1 MLTWARHLKGGAPT
15 HPEGKPMPYVI
26 LKPTFAGGARRNAG
40 DVVDIAEDEARNL
53 LAMGR
58 IDVAAPPPKAE
69 VQDRSV
75 GLQASTTAAPKKR
88 VRKAKD
94 AD

>member
-1 MLTWARHLKGGAPT
+1 
-15 HPEGKPMPYVI
+15 MPYVI

>member
-1 MLTWARHLKGGAPT
+1 
-15 HPEGKPMPYVI
+15 MPYVI
-26 LKPTFAGGARRNAG
+26 LKPTFAGGARRDAG
-40 DVVDIAEDEARNL
+40 DVVDIAQDEARNL
-53 LAMGR
+53 IAMGR

-75 GLQASTTAAPKKR
+75 GLRASTTAAPKKR

>member
-1 MLTWARHLKGGAPT
+1 
-15 HPEGKPMPYVI
+15 MPYVI

-58 IDVAAPPPKAE
+58 IDVAAPSPKAE

-75 GLQASTTAAPKKR
+75 GLPASTTAAPKKR
-88 VRKAKD
+88 TRKVKD
-94 AD
+94 ATPDS

>member
-1 MLTWARHLKGGAPT
+1 MLTWARHLTGGAPT

-26 LKPTFAGGARRNAG
+26 LKPTFAGGARRDAG

-75 GLQASTTAAPKKR
+75 GLQASTTATPKKR

>member
-1 MLTWARHLKGGAPT
+1 
-15 HPEGKPMPYVI
+15 MPYVI
-26 LKPTFAGGARRNAG
+26 LKPTFAGGARRDAG

-58 IDVAAPPPKAE
+58 IDVAAPPPKGE